1 MFELYSMRHKAETNR
16 PEAFVYNSFPSA
28 FRNQFFAIV
37 KDVFDKPLMNYEYIW
52 GPACKAFARE
62 KGLKAI
68 YGYYGMEENSE
79 KAFEYYVDHCD
90 DREFL
95 DLMDYVFSVII
106 SNPSIQMRF
115 FDSRSEFFSGAIDE
129 LNLRL
134 KQHNLGYEFY
144 NREIIKKTNTITHEK
159 IVRPALQLLC
169 DEAFRGAEDEYMSAW
184 RHFTKNENK
193 EAIVDAEKAFE
204 STMKTICSRMGFSFD
219 PDRDDAKKL
228 LDVLKNNNF
237 FPPYLES
244 HLNTVVSSL
253 QSGAPTV
260 RNRTSGHGQGEDVK
274 EVHENYAAYVL
285 NLVASNIV
293 FLHSIYVEET
303 ANSK

>member
-1 MFELYSMRHKAETNR
+1 MFELYSMRHRAETNS
-16 PEAFVYNSFPSA
+16 PEVFVYNSFPSA

-37 KDVFDKPLMNYEYIW
+37 KDVFDKPLLGYDYIW
-52 GPACKAFARE
+52 EPVCKAFARE

-68 YGYYGMEENSE
+68 YDYYGSEENSAR
-79 KAFEYYVDHCD
+79 AFEYYVDHCD
-90 DREFL
+90 DRDFL
-95 DLMDYVFSVII
+95 DLMDYVFSAII

-115 FDSRSEFFSGAIDE
+115 YDSRSEVFSGAIDE

-144 NREIIKKTNTITHEK
+144 GKEIIKKANTVTHET
-159 IVRPALQLLC
+159 IVKPALQLLR

-184 RHFTKNENK
+184 RHFTKDENK
-193 EAIVDAEKAFE
+193 EAIVNAEKAFE
-204 STMKTICSRMGFSFD
+204 STMKTICSKMGYSFN
-219 PDRDDAKKL
+219 PDRDDSKKL
-228 LDVLKNNNF
+228 LDVLKANSF
-237 FPPYLES
+237 FPTYLES
-244 HLNTVVSSL
+244 HLNAVVSSL

-260 RNRTSGHGQGEDVK
+260 RNRTSGHGQGESVK

-293 FLHSIYVEET
+293 FLHSIYVEKT
-303 ANSK
+303 ANCK